1 MNNAC
6 EKCRREG
13 EKLLLKGDK
22 CLSPKCT
29 FIKRPYAPG
38 DHGQGFRGKVS
49 EYGRQLREKQKAR
62 RIYGISES
70 QFSGYVKRANAL
82 SGNNSE
88 NLVRLL
94 ETRADNVVYRLG
106 FASSRAMA
114 RQLVSHGLFS
124 VDGQRIKTPS
134 LQVREGVSI
143 EPRKK
148 DMFKEITLNKAVTWL
163 DVDAKKMTGLVKHL
177 PIRDEIDTPIQ
188 ESLII
193 EFYSR

>member
-1 MNNAC
+1 MINAC

-13 EKLLLKGDK
+13 EKLLLKGEK

-38 DHGQGFRGKVS
+38 DHGQGFRGKQS

-70 QFSGYVKRANAL
+70 QFSRYVEKANSLA
-82 SGNNSE
+82 GNNSE
-88 NLVRLL
+88 NLIRLL

-106 FASSRAMA
+106 FASSRSMA
-114 RQLVSHGLFS
+114 RQFVSHGLFN
-124 VDGQRIKTPS
+124 VNGQKIKTPS
-134 LQVREGVSI
+134 LQVSVGVSI

-148 DMFKEITLNKAVTWL
+148 EMFKETTLNSTNTWL
-163 DVDAKKMTGLVKHL
+163 DVDTKKMTGLVKHM
-177 PIRDEIDTPIQ
+177 PIRDEIDTPIE

>member
-1 MNNAC
+1 MINAC

-13 EKLLLKGDK
+13 VKLLLKGEK

-38 DHGQGFRGKVS
+38 DHGQGFHGKVS

-70 QFSGYVKRANAL
+70 QFAGYVKKANNMI
-82 SGNNSE
+82 GNNSE
-88 NLVRLL
+88 NLIRLL

-106 FASSRAMA
+106 FASSRSMA
-114 RQLVSHGLFS
+114 RQFVYHGLFN
-124 VDGQRIKTPS
+124 VDGQKIKTPS
-134 LQVREGVSI
+134 LQVKEGSVV

-148 DMFKEITLNKAVTWL
+148 EMFKETTLNSAVTWL
-163 DVDAKKMTGLVKHL
+163 DADTKKLTAKVKHL

>member
-1 MNNAC
+1 MMNAC

-13 EKLLLKGDK
+13 DKLLLKGEK

-62 RIYGISES
+62 RIYGVSES
-70 QFSGYVKRANAL
+70 QFSRYVTKANTMT
-82 SGNNSE
+82 GNNSE

-94 ETRADNVVYRLG
+94 ETRADNIVYRLG
-106 FASSRAMA
+106 FATSRSMA
-114 RQLVSHGLFS
+114 RQFVSHGHFS
-124 VDGQRIKTPS
+124 VDGQKINTPS
-134 LQVREGVSI
+134 LQVKAGAVI
-143 EPRKK
+143 MPRKK
-148 DMFKEITLNKAVTWL
+148 EMFKEISLNSASTWL
-163 DVDAKKMTGLVKHL
+163 DIDTKKMTAKVKHL
-177 PIRDEIDTPIQ
+177 PVRDEIDTPIQ

>member
-1 MNNAC
+1 MNDAC

-13 EKLLLKGDK
+13 EKLLLKGEK
-22 CLSPKCT
+22 CLGPKCT
-29 FIKRPYAPG
+29 LIKRPYAPG
-38 DHGQGFRGKVS
+38 QHGQGFRKKVS

-70 QFSGYVKRANAL
+70 QFSNYVKRANGMT
-82 SGNNSE
+82 GNNSE

-114 RQLVSHGLFS
+114 RQFVSHGLFNI
-124 VDGQRIKTPS
+124 DGHKVKTPS
-134 LQVREGVSI
+134 ILVHEGASI

-148 DMFKEITLNKAVTWL
+148 TMFKETTLNSAITWL
-163 DVDAKKMTGLVKHL
+163 DIDAKKLTGVVKHL
-177 PIRDEIDTPIQ
+177 PVRDEIDTPIQ